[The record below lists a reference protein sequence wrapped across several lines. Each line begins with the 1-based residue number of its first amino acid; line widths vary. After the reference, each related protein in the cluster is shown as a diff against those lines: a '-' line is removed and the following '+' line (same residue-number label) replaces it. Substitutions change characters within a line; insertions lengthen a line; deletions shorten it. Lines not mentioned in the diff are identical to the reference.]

1 MVMTLD
7 DTSRSAIATQLS
19 DMRSLQQLLIFNDQC
34 LINLVND
41 DEIRQRLLKMLED
54 DQKNLGILETVIV
67 QSGIESKPKSS
78 VQQQLQELQ
87 AQMQEPKLS
96 VFEKVFQHE
105 LLKHRQTMTGLT
117 IHKAA
122 QLVGADIEAAIVP
135 LHTVNFE
142 NRAHQEQ
149 LKGILEILG
158 VRELTGQE
166 PDQGLWAR
174 VEDAIAALTG
184 VAGSVITRTDD
195 EMSIR
200 DLLLMDHT
208 KADILFAEILA
219 TDDPEKIQECFVQL
233 YKDVSIHGLAE
244 EQIVYHAAS
253 PYYRA
258 MPDIVEQTDEAID
271 MLDEVRSLDVRDP
284 DFKAKVKQVRQAVR
298 DHINQEEKD
307 IFPIL
312 KHNFSPE
319 QQKQMA
325 TDFKAAKSK
334 LQAHEQL
341 PYLLQQT
348 SDRNHHQWEAGS
360 MNDATNNA
368 MNNAMAWK
376 RMFRVKAVINWIEA
390 IVFLFADS
398 WIRNALNTV
407 PLMNPEYN
415 QLFYGFVIV
424 IGIGYWWVGRDISQ
438 NHDIVRLGIIGQS
451 SVFAILAYHTLLGKL
466 HPFYLLSGV
475 IDLTFAILFIVFLST
490 YHDRDKTAQF
500 QGNEFDRESSARY

>member
-1 MVMTLD
+1 MVMPLNATN
-7 DTSRSAIATQLS
+7 RGAIAIQLAE
-19 DMRSLQQLLIFNDQC
+19 MRSLQQLLISNDQC

-41 DEIRQRLLKMLED
+41 DHIRRRLLKMLED
-54 DQKNLGILETVIV
+54 DQKNLGILETVII
-67 QSGIESKPKSS
+67 QSGIQSQPKRSI
-78 VQQQLQELQ
+78 QQQLEEIQT
-87 AQMQEPKLS
+87 QMQDSKLS

-122 QLVGADIEAAIVP
+122 QLVGADVEAAIAP
-135 LHTVNFE
+135 IHTVNFE

-208 KADILFAEILA
+208 KSDILFAEILA

-258 MPDIVEQTDEAID
+258 MPDIVEQTDEAIG

-284 DFKAKVKQVRQAVR
+284 DFKSKVKQVRQAVR

-341 PYLLQQT
+341 PHLLQQT
-348 SDRNHHQWEAGS
+348 SDRNHNHQWEEGS
-360 MNDATNNA
+360 INNA

-376 RMFRVKAVINWIEA
+376 RMFQVKAVINWIEA
-390 IVFLFADS
+390 IVFLFADG
-398 WIRNALNTV
+398 WIRTALNTES
-407 PLMNPEYN
+407 LMNPEYN

-490 YHDRDKTAQF
+490 YRDRNKTAQLK
-500 QGNEFDRESSARY
+500 GNEFDREGSLRY

>member
-1 MVMTLD
+1 MVMPLN
-7 DTSRSAIATQLS
+7 DTNRSAIATQLAE
-19 DMRSLQQLLIFNDQC
+19 MRSLQQLLIFNDHC
-34 LINLVND
+34 LVNLVND
-41 DEIRQRLLKMLED
+41 DEIRQRLLKMLDD

-67 QSGIESKPKSS
+67 QYGIQREPKRSI
-78 VQQQLQELQ
+78 QQQIEELQ
-87 AQMQEPKLS
+87 IQMQEPKLS

-105 LLKHRQTMTGLT
+105 LLKHQQTMTGHT

-122 QLVGADIEAAIVP
+122 QITGTDIEAAIAL

-158 VRELTGQE
+158 VRELSGQE

-184 VAGSVITRTDD
+184 IAGSVITRTND
-195 EMSIR
+195 EMSIW

-208 KADILFAEILA
+208 KSDILFAEILA
-219 TDDPEKIQECFVQL
+219 TDDPKKIQECFVQL

-244 EQIVYHAAS
+244 EQIVYHAVS

-258 MPDIVEQTDEAID
+258 MPDIVEQTDDVIG
-271 MLDEVRSLDVRDP
+271 MLDEVRSLEVSDP
-284 DFKAKVKQVRQAVR
+284 NFKSKVQHVKQAVR

-312 KHNFSPE
+312 KHNFSQE

-341 PYLLQQT
+341 PHLLQQT
-348 SDRNHHQWEAGS
+348 SDRNHGYQWEAAS
-360 MNDATNNA
+360 RDNTL
-368 MNNAMAWK
+368 AWK
-376 RMFRVKAVINWIEA
+376 RMFQIKAVINWIEA
-390 IVFLFADS
+390 SVFLLADG

-424 IGIGYWWVGRDISQ
+424 IGIGYWWVGRDVSQ
-438 NHDIVRLGIIGQS
+438 NHDIIRLGIIGQS

-475 IDLTFAILFIVFLST
+475 IDLTFAVLFTVFLST
-490 YHDRDKTAQF
+490 YNCSTAPLKK
-500 QGNEFDRESSARY
+500 SA